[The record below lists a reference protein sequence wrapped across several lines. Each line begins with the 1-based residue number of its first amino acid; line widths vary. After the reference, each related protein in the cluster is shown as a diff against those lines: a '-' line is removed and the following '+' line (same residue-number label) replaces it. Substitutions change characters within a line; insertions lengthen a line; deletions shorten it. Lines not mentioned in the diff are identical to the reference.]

1 MKKFFYVLSLVVFT
15 AIVSDNIAVAQEQ
28 EARGYNPDAV
38 RPVHESYKMYK
49 KTLWRRIDLE
59 EKQNAP
65 FFSRNGELSSIVI
78 NAVKSGLLF
87 PYTNDSVNT
96 RMSKESFLENLKLE
110 DEAAGLTEEEIAMGF
125 GADEGG
131 DDDFFGGGFD
141 EESEDEEEVIEE
153 SNEFGP
159 RDFSIAELKE
169 EMYFDRMR
177 SRMYFDIL
185 SITIFLPAKNNP
197 ALFEKP
203 LASFKYKDLV
213 TLFRSMPDEAIWYNS
228 QNTAEHKNMADAF
241 TLRLFSSNL
250 TKFSNAS
257 DDRIVDIYT
266 KSRREGILASQR
278 LEYELVDFENELW
291 EF

>member
-1 MKKFFYVLSLVVFT
+1 MKKICFVLSFVAFVTVL
-15 AIVSDNIAVAQEQ
+15 SDGTVMAQESND
-28 EARGYNPDAV
+28 GYNPDAV

-65 FFSRNGELSSIVI
+65 FFSRNGELPTII
-78 NAVKSGLLF
+78 IDAVKSGLLF
-87 PYTNDSVNT
+87 PYTNDSANT
-96 RMSKESFLENLKLE
+96 RMSKETFLENLKYE
-110 DEAAGLTEEEIAMGF
+110 EEGGGLTEEEIAMGF
-125 GADEGG
+125 GADAEDG
-131 DDDFFGGGFD
+131 DDFFGGGFD
-141 EESEDEEEVIEE
+141 EESEAEEEVIEE
-153 SNEFGP
+153 SNEFP
-159 RDFSIAELKE
+159 SRDFSICEIKE

-177 SRMYFDIL
+177 SRMYYDIL
-185 SITIFLPAKNNP
+185 SLTLYLPAEKNP

-213 TLFRSMPDEAIWYNS
+213 ALFRSMPEDAIWYNL

-241 TLRLFSSNL
+241 DLRLFSSNL
-250 TKFSNAS
+250 TKYSNPK

-266 KSRREGILASQR
+266 KSRRDGILASQR
-278 LEYELVDFENELW
+278 LEYELVDFENQLW